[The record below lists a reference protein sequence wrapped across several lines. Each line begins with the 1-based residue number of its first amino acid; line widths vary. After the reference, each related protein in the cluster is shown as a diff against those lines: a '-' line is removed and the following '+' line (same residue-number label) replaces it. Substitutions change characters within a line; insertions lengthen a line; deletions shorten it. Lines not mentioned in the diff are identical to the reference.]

1 MFGKYTDRLLYSN
14 SDKFTESQ
22 KEYLLHSNDRSGG
35 LYNPESEIN
44 SFGKENIRKLLCY
57 NPFSTTLKNDCE

>member
-1 MFGKYTDRLLYSN
+1 MFGKCTDRLLYSN

-44 SFGKENIRKLLCY
+44 SFGKENIRKLL
-57 NPFSTTLKNDCE
+57 NIK